1 MPDINRL
8 SGNMPQLPQMNKAQA
23 PVAPA
28 PEVNAPA
35 APVTAPAAAASPVAA
50 RPQADNL
57 LEPQLLEGALD
68 RASTQQIQ
76 RTANVLPRPAFLQ
89 ALENPYAHLSDKALL
104 ETLMQGRDNQN
115 VPAFQGILR
124 KAKEIADSGVLRG
137 FRELAARGIE
147 VPASE
152 FHRTT
157 SDDAVLVM
165 KGFAKMSP
173 DQIHQLKEKAYH
185 HREVAPELQGA
196 LDKNY
201 YGSPQHKVFGA
212 LVEQLTGGVLS
223 AEEAMAMCPC
233 GGIPGDGAKEVPL
246 IGKIDAVQRH
256 AMRHDALGFLMTR
269 FGVGPGYGSKTT
281 PFGLAS
287 DNPLAGQVL
296 GIAREIFHE
305 ASVFSSGEKAAT
317 PDRFQA

>member
-8 SGNMPQLPQMNKAQA
+8 SENPPQLSQVNKAPA
-23 PVAPA
+23 PVAP
-28 PEVNAPA
+28 PSEGNAPVAVKAA
-35 APVTAPAAAASPVAA
+35 APPIAAG
-50 RPQADNL
+50 PQADTL
-57 LEPQLLEGALD
+57 LEPRVLEGALEQ
-68 RASTQQIQ
+68 ASTRQIQ
-76 RTANVLPRPAFLQ
+76 RTASVLPRPAFLL
-89 ALENPYAHLSDKALL
+89 AIENPYAHLSDKALV
-104 ETLMQGRDNQN
+104 ETLMQGRDNRHQ
-115 VPAFQGILR
+115 PAFKGILR
-124 KAKEIADSGVLRG
+124 KEKEIAGSGVLRG
-137 FRELAARGIE
+137 LKELAARGIE

-152 FHRTT
+152 FNRST

-165 KGFAKMSP
+165 KGFAKLSP
-173 DQIHQLKEKAYH
+173 AQIHQLKEQAYH
-185 HREVAPELQGA
+185 HHEVASELQGA
-196 LDKNY
+196 LDQNY
-201 YGSPQHKVFGA
+201 YGSAQHKVFGA

-246 IGKIDAVQRH
+246 VSKIDAVQRH

-281 PFGLAS
+281 PFGLSS

-305 ASVFSSGEKAAT
+305 SSVFSSGEKAAT
-317 PDRFQA
+317 PDRFKA